1 MKNLIDIYEGILG
14 DIDTNIDKMDDDVKH
29 VSKFAY
35 KFKLV
40 GCQGVT
46 SSSSGMIVS
55 ANLKR
60 AIKNLSV
67 LKNSLNT
74 DAIERGLFSGSTT
87 LNKKCREFLLWLDN
101 MDLSSF
107 AGKDFGADGTRKEFN
122 LFLQQEMTNTGILNA
137 ARAMIHV
144 TSTSVGGKDEI
155 RLMLSD
161 THKWR
166 DAIQFRFKIVA

>member
-1 MKNLIDIYEGILG
+1 MKNLIDIYEGILD
-14 DIDTNIDKMDDDVKH
+14 DIDTNVNKMDDDIKQ

-35 KFKLV
+35 KFKLM

-46 SSSSGMIVS
+46 ASASGIIVS

-74 DAIERGLFSGSTT
+74 DAIERGLFSGSTA

-101 MDLSSF
+101 LDLSSF

-137 ARAMIHV
+137 ARAIIHV
-144 TSTSVGGKDEI
+144 TSASVGGKDEI